1 MVSKLKKS
9 KHGRPLK
16 GKYTVAKQPG
26 AQYTVCS
33 KCGETFEQI
42 WRPKMKSY
50 TSFNTCGKC
59 RAEKARMTKQ
69 NTSIADMPYKPHPA
83 QAKIHASKAR
93 FKVIRAGSRFGK
105 DRCAVN
111 EMVWKLCEMLNE
123 ERDETMIPPVH
134 AWIVGP
140 DYELVDAVWKEFV
153 RTFPQKWWLGDPLKE
168 ERTLYTINGGVVTA
182 KSAYQP
188 EKLVGVGLD
197 FVLITEAA
205 RISHLDEVWSNLE
218 MRLNSPGR
226 GPNGTGGLAIIDST
240 PVGRGFFYTMCK
252 WGTKGDAS
260 YNPRFEQFHFTS
272 YDNPH
277 IDHEELDDMK
287 KRWSD
292 RRYRQEI
299 KAEFVDDS
307 ASVFPNA
314 EQCAEGSPTD
324 CSKRE
329 LRESHE
335 TYTIGYDPARSLD
348 FAGVC
353 VRNSQGRVVYITR
366 WSGKPWTQQ
375 MDEIAELAQ
384 YYNYA
389 HVIMD
394 RTGLG
399 EVLPEALYQ
408 RGVDVD
414 PIYINNTE
422 KEQMVNNLAFLI
434 EQQKITYP
442 YYEPLIYE
450 LKDYE
455 YTVTK
460 TGNIRYSAS
469 TSRRHDDLV
478 TAMMLAFKN
487 YNALTF
493 DLPYLGL
500 IESVPRLG

>member
-1 MVSKLKKS
+1 
-9 KHGRPLK
+9 
-16 GKYTVAKQPG
+16 
-26 AQYTVCS
+26 
-33 KCGETFEQI
+33 
-42 WRPKMKSY
+42 MKSY

-335 TYTIGYDPARSLD
+335 TYSIGYDPARSLD